1 MSRSEPN
8 PNSFPR
14 SAQRLRRLLLIAAVA
29 LLPAGSAGAQQTLLD
44 EQASY
49 TFQDQSM
56 WGPGEAFIF
65 DFAQFVGIDTNPSP
79 VVVGAGTGDRVS
91 VPTPLGTYSINPYF
105 QFDTDFRL
113 GVELGASINSGSVD
127 GNLDYGVS
135 FTAPDEIRVGE
146 SFSLQGSAA
155 PLASSG
161 FVTRAP
167 TAEAYLDGILEAYVG
182 GYARVEFVKPGIL
195 ADEDLR
201 WGNRGFT
208 INDTNNRPYA
218 TLANIN
224 ERQEIISIN
233 RDQSGVIRY
242 LGGEDLTDGDLLY
255 DELGKGSSVSLGPI
269 SLTAG
274 NIDVVANG
282 ALVGGRLVGDGQDTL
297 ATMTLDIDHL
307 LLGSPALGLSI
318 SHDWG
323 AIDYSLGYDIVNLDT
338 ALDVLLQQS
347 FAVDAVVLVELLFSE
362 DILLDGVGQTNRY
375 LGPIDAIP
383 LMTLLGSDV
392 DVEATLLVDAILSND
407 TGLGFIG
414 SLGTTL
420 LEASA
425 RVGWN
430 VSGNTGSRSVGVG
443 PVYENTQSLGLGDIT
458 VYSDSFSLGLT
469 PVDTWSFQLT
479 SVPEPS
485 SLWLVASG
493 LLGLFVY
500 GSRRP
505 SSG

>member
-1 MSRSEPN
+1 MSRSEAN
-8 PNSFPR
+8 LFPFPY
-14 SAQRLRRLLLIAAVA
+14 SAERLFRLVVVAAA
-29 LLPAGSAGAQQTLLD
+29 LWLPAGSAGAQQTLLD

-49 TFQDQSM
+49 MFQDQSM

-65 DFAQFVGIDTNPSP
+65 DFAQFVGIDTNPNP
-79 VVVGAGTGDRVS
+79 VVIGAGTGDRVS
-91 VPTPLGTYSINPYF
+91 VPTPLGTYSVNPYF
-105 QFDTDFRL
+105 QFDTDFKL

-127 GNLDYGVS
+127 GNLDYDVS
-135 FTAPDEIRVGE
+135 FVAPDEIRVGE
-146 SFSLQGSAA
+146 SFSLQGSAT

-208 INDTNNRPYA
+208 INNTSNSPYA
-218 TLANIN
+218 TLANIT

-233 RDQSGVIRY
+233 RDSSGVIRY
-242 LGGEDLTDGDLLY
+242 LGGQDLTDGDLFY

-297 ATMTLDIDHL
+297 ATMSLDIDHL
-307 LLGSPALGLSI
+307 LLGSPVLGLSL

-323 AIDYSLGYDIVNLDT
+323 AIDYSLGYDVVNLGA

-347 FAVDAVVLVELLFSE
+347 FAVDADVLVELLFSD
-362 DILLDGVGQTNRY
+362 DILLDGVGQTDRY
-375 LGPIDAIP
+375 LGPIDQIP
-383 LMTLLGSDV
+383 LMTLLGTDV
-392 DVEATLLVDAILSND
+392 DVAATLLVDAILSND

-443 PVYENTQSLGLGDIT
+443 PVYENTQSLGLGDIS

-479 SVPEPS
+479 SVPEPT
-485 SLWLVASG
+485 SLLMVATG
-493 LLGLFVY
+493 LLGLFAL
-500 GSRRP
+500 GSRQRA
-505 SSG
+505 GG